1 MYIGNVEVYGIIY
14 DIRNKINNKHYI
26 GQTTRNNGFNG
37 RYTGVGKGIK
47 RVYNFYKKQIKYNE
61 KYNKHLYSSIEK
73 YGLNSFEV
81 IEIFDVAF
89 SKKELDIKEKCW
101 INIFDSFKN
110 GYNETEGGTGNK
122 NILNMCG
129 RVGENHPLSKLTEIE
144 VINIKKMLSEGI
156 HQKEIVDKLGYSWGQ
171 IGRIANLSRWKT
183 TGEEYNEKILS
194 FKRPSWNDEYYKII
208 VDMRNDGKTYK
219 EISDFLHI
227 ESTAIMK
234 RYKDYV
240 GINKYINCEIC
251 GKKVKVKSGRQ
262 KYCKDCA
269 KYKKNNKK

>member
-1 MYIGNVEVYGIIY
+1 MHIGNIKVYGIIY
-14 DIRNKINNKHYI
+14 DIRNKINNKHYL
-26 GQTTRNNGFNG
+26 GQTTRSNGFNG
-37 RYTGVGKGIK
+37 RYCAKGKGIE
-47 RVYNFYKKQIKYNE
+47 RVYNHYKNQIKYNE

-73 YGLNSFEV
+73 YGLDSFDV
-81 IEIFDVAF
+81 IEIFDIAF
-89 SKKELDIKEKCW
+89 SKTELDIKEKCW
-101 INIFDSFKN
+101 INILDSLKN

-129 RVGENHPLSKLTEIE
+129 KVGENHPLSKLTDIE

-171 IGRIANLSRWKT
+171 IGRIANLSRWKAI
-183 TGEEYNEKILS
+183 GEEYNEKILL

-208 VDMRNDGKTYK
+208 VDMRNDNKTYK

-234 RYKDYV
+234 RYKDYI
-240 GINKYINCEIC
+240 GINKYINCKIC
-251 GKKVKVKSGRQ
+251 GKKVKRTSGNQR
-262 KYCKDCA
+262 YCKKCS
-269 KYKKNNKK
+269 KLKK